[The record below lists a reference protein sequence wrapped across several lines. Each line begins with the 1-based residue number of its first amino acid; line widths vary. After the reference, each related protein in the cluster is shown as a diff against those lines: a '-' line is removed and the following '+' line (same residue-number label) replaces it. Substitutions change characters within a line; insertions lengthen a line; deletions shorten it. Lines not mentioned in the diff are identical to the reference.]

1 MAARQ
6 GWPAPGP
13 RVPDFQL
20 PGRWSADTCKVSR
33 SPDHLAAPPVEEGVK
48 PGFGDGAAVGAGTI
62 RNCGLAGG
70 AAWPSLR
77 CWINCSIGMESAGGL
92 TGTGPVLS
100 IPGWYISPSVFLV
113 RKDCGM
119 LSVGTGCPAG
129 IGRTTSGVTMTD
141 RKSTRLNSS
150 HLGIS

>member
-33 SPDHLAAPPVEEGVK
+33 SPDHLAVPPVEDGVK
-48 PGFGDGAAVGAGTI
+48 PGFTDGDGTAFGTI
-62 RNCGLAGG
+62 RNWGLAGG

-77 CWINCSIGMESAGGL
+77 RWINSSIGMVLVCGL
-92 TGTGPVLS
+92 TVPVPVLS
-100 IPGWYISPSVFLV
+100 IPGWEIP
-113 RKDCGM
+113 R
-119 LSVGTGCPAG
+119 AG
-129 IGRTTSGVTMTD
+129 GRG
-141 RKSTRLNSS
+141 
-150 HLGIS
+150 